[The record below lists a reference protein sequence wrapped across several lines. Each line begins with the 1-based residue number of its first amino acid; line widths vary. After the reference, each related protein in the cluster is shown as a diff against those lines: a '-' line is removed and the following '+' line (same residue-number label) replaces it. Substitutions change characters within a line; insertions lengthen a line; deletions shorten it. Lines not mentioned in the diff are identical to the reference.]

1 MMSPLTQVFLFMILP
16 LVLLYVGLIVW
27 SCNRDRWRR

>member
-1 MMSPLTQVFLFMILP
+1 MMSPLTQVVVFLVAP
-16 LVLLYVGLIVW
+16 LVLLYVGLLVW